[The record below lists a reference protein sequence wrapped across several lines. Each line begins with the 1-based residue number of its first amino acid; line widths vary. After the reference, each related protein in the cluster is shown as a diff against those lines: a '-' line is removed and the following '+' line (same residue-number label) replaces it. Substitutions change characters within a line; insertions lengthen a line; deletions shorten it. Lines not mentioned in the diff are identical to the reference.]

1 MKAIIYFGETN
12 DFSDKQLLSWVGEKY
27 KVITITPK
35 KKKIPLA
42 YRNINLGINRLY
54 TSAID
59 RYGEEK
65 ISGIVEKIR
74 KLEKQRIPIINS
86 SDGYLLDLNRK
97 KQFDFFSSERLPFA
111 PVLEIKNIILKRG
124 KIPFPYVVKINP
136 SGRNRKLLIV
146 RNQKEISNLPAFI
159 KQVGILQ
166 PLINHPICYRTEFV
180 GEWQTTFPQQIKIQE
195 NKLYFRPVQ
204 KIIPTPL
211 SEKLIKKILNTL
223 AKVGI
228 QIFSIEYFMVK
239 GKPIIVDFNLTSN
252 YQRFFIAQTKDQLK
266 KAWLNLIKG
275 KIQ

>member
-1 MKAIIYFGETN
+1 MKTIIYFGETN

-35 KKKIPLA
+35 KKKISLV

-54 TSAID
+54 TSAIN

-65 ISGIVEKIR
+65 ILGIVEKIR

-97 KQFDFFSSERLPFA
+97 RQFDFFSSQEIPFA
-111 PVLEIKNIILKRG
+111 PVLEIKNVILKKK
-124 KIPFPYVVKINP
+124 KIPFPCIVKINP
-136 SGRNRKLLIV
+136 SGRNRELLIA
-146 RNQKEISNLPAFI
+146 RNQKEISDLPAFI
-159 KQVGILQ
+159 KQVSILQ
-166 PLINHPICYRTEFV
+166 PLINYPICYRTEFV
-180 GEWQTTFPQQIKIQE
+180 GEWQATFSQQIKIRE
-195 NKLYFRPVQ
+195 NKLYFCPVQ
-204 KIIPTPL
+204 KIVPTPL
-211 SEKLIKKILNTL
+211 SERLIKKILNTL

-228 QIFSIEYFMVK
+228 QVFSIEYFIVK
-239 GKPIIVDFNLTSN
+239 RKLIIVDFNLTSN
-252 YQRFFIAQTKDQLK
+252 YQRFFITQTKNQLK